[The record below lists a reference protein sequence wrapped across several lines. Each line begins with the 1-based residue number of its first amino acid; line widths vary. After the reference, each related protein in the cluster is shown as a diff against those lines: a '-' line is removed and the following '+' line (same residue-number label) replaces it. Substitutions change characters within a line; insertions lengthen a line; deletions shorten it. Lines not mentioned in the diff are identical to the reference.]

1 MASVWSLDSNQQE
14 KLVHKVQRRL
24 QKAPTSQAV
33 MGIVLDA
40 NLFDVLDPMS
50 TTLREMLMRKAT
62 LLAREA
68 VLQVGARKQN
78 KKRRSSASTV
88 DLITDDDDESSISI
102 ASESEASDDSVGTA
116 DLGLGDDSEA
126 SASDDESVINTNEE
140 DKQFAAQKQS
150 RRIPWNEIDMNADER
165 YMTFAQRVDN
175 RRMVNYRKACEMVKH
190 WLESVDTLELPA
202 NPLDRLLNELGG
214 PDQVAEVRTV
224 SAL

>member
-1 MASVWSLDSNQQE
+1 
-14 KLVHKVQRRL
+14 
-24 QKAPTSQAV
+24 
-33 MGIVLDA
+33 
-40 NLFDVLDPMS
+40 
-50 TTLREMLMRKAT
+50 
-62 LLAREA
+62 
-68 VLQVGARKQN
+68 VLQVGARNQN

-102 ASESEASDDSVGTA
+102 ASESKASDDSVGTA
-116 DLGLGDDSEA
+116 DLGLGNDSKA
-126 SASDDESVINTNEE
+126 SASDEESVRNTNEE
-140 DKQFAAQKQS
+140 DKHFAAQKQS
-150 RRIPWNEIDMNADER
+150 RHIPWNEIDMNADER

-214 PDQVAEVRTV
+214 PDQVAEIRTV